1 MFAEFGPQF
10 RVALGNRGAPPR
22 AAGSA
27 PPSHD
32 SAAWRSD
39 LLLVPHD
46 NRTFQ
51 LFWRIIDALDMM
63 HLQLLSDRVSYSRS
77 FSDGSFRT
85 SRFLLFA
92 CGLLHV
98 LFGNV

>member
-1 MFAEFGPQF
+1 MSAEFGPQF

-27 PPSHD
+27 QPSHD

-51 LFWRIIDALDMM
+51 LFDELFRIGHDAPPIT
-63 HLQLLSDRVSYSRS
+63 R
-77 FSDGSFRT
+77 
-85 SRFLLFA
+85 
-92 CGLLHV
+92 
-98 LFGNV
+98 